1 MDSYSSMTSAR
12 SQCFPLCGTPE
23 NRTSCLLQGRQFHF
37 QESSHLQLG
46 QVLEVGY
53 GKSCVPDCHCRTR
66 WRVAFLKKEAVLSC
80 GDEGLGSPKMG
91 GM

>member
-1 MDSYSSMTSAR
+1 M
-12 SQCFPLCGTPE
+12 
-23 NRTSCLLQGRQFHF
+23 
-37 QESSHLQLG
+37 G

-53 GKSCVPDCHCRTR
+53 GKSCVPECHCRTR